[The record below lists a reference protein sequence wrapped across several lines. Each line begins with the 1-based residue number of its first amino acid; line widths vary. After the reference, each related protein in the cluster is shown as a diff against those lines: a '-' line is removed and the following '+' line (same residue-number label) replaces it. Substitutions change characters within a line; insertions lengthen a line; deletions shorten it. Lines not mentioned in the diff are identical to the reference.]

1 MHCAFSPQIQDARET
16 AMSIHRLIAAA
27 ILAVAAT
34 AAVAD
39 EFESAYD
46 AGRYA
51 EALALLEARG
61 LEGDIESQGMAGMM
75 HLLGSRLY
83 GTEVPTD
90 AERAARWL
98 RTAALNSS
106 VQAQYI
112 LAQLYEQGI
121 GVPQDS
127 ARAAAWQ
134 ALVAGQNLVFSIA
147 QNAER

>member
-1 MHCAFSPQIQDARET
+1 
-16 AMSIHRLIAAA
+16 MSIHRLIAAA

-34 AAVAD
+34 ATAAD

-51 EALALLEARG
+51 EALALLETRG
-61 LEGDIESQGMAGMM
+61 LEGDIEAQGMAGMM
-75 HLLGSRLY
+75 HLMGSRLY
-83 GTEVPTD
+83 GTEVATD

-98 RTAALNSS
+98 RTAALNGS

-127 ARAAAWQ
+127 DRAAAWL
-134 ALVAGQNLVFSIA
+134 ALIAGQNLTFSIA

>member
-1 MHCAFSPQIQDARET
+1 
-16 AMSIHRLIAAA
+16 MSIHRLIAAA

-51 EALALLEARG
+51 EALTLLEARG
-61 LEGDIESQGMAGMM
+61 LEGDIEAQGMAGMM
-75 HLLGSRLY
+75 HLMGSRLY
-83 GTEVPTD
+83 GAEVPTD

-98 RTAALNSS
+98 RTAALNGS

-127 ARAAAWQ
+127 ARAADW
-134 ALVAGQNLVFSIA
+134 LTLIAGQNLSFSIV
-147 QNAER
+147 QNADR